1 MQFKYEDI
9 SFFKKN
15 SQGQLR
21 CLPCDAP
28 AELIATANGATL
40 KLDNQKNGWKGIC
53 VYHETNGNQW
63 HCPVCAL
70 ARYYIHLHSMGADA
84 KTYLLA
90 YYNDKG
96 KCGII
101 TNKDISRALK
111 AAANVLDYPNAKG
124 IPID

>member
-1 MQFKYEDI
+1 
-9 SFFKKN
+9 
-15 SQGQLR
+15 
-21 CLPCDAP
+21 
-28 AELIATANGATL
+28 
-40 KLDNQKNGWKGIC
+40 
-53 VYHETNGNQW
+53 
-63 HCPVCAL
+63 
-70 ARYYIHLHSMGADA
+70 MGADA

>member
-1 MQFKYEDI
+1 MIVFYYLLQVGEYMLKGSRNDTKQTVQFKYEDV
-9 SFFKKN
+9 SFFKN
-15 SQGQLR
+15 NIWGQLQ
-21 CLPCDAP
+21 CLPCNAP
-28 AELIATANGATL
+28 AELIATANSTTI

-90 YYNDKG
+90 YYDDKG
-96 KCGII
+96 
-101 TNKDISRALK
+101 TSEVAL
-111 AAANVLDYPNAKG
+111 
-124 IPID
+124 